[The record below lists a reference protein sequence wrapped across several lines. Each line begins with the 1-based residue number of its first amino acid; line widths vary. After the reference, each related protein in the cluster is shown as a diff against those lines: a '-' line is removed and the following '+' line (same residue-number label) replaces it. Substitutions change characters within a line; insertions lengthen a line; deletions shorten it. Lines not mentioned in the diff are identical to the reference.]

1 MELLPIVVLR
11 NAYIFDGRFFFGF
24 DDGNSQVLNTIGCE
38 NGTAIGVGL
47 LDIVGVLV
55 YSRSA
60 LYEMGVVEDVAEI
73 GEREEHK
80 MRNEKLGV
88 RNEECYLHF
97 QKYFIMLVM
106 CIQSMRREWYEL
118 WAWLWMI
125 STAGY
130 ITVR

>member
-1 MELLPIVVLR
+1 
-11 NAYIFDGRFFFGF
+11 
-24 DDGNSQVLNTIGCE
+24 
-38 NGTAIGVGL
+38 
-47 LDIVGVLV
+47 
-55 YSRSA
+55 
-60 LYEMGVVEDVAEI
+60 
-73 GEREEHK
+73 

-88 RNEECYLHF
+88 RNEECYFHF
-97 QKYFIMLVM
+97 QKYLSMLVM